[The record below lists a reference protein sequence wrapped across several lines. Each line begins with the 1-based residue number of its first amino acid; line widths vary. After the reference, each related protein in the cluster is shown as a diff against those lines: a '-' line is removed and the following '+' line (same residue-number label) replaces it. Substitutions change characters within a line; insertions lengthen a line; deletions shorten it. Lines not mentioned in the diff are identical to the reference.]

1 MAFRQAKAAKIGGKF
16 LSYGESGSGKS
27 TFQLTFPN
35 VACIDSET
43 GIAHYE
49 GKDITLNNG
58 KTYNNLVM
66 VDNTSDL
73 DELEEDLDA
82 FIEGEYDGKINTLSI
97 DSETKFYNTMQIGAT
112 EVEERRARKKG
123 GDVDDAGI
131 SVKQWGRI
139 KILNMKLQQAKID
152 LSSKGTHVVSVAQE
166 VEIKDDDGKK
176 VIGYKPDMHKS
187 VKFDY
192 DTILRHYT
200 KKDKEGNV
208 SFWAEVIKDRTNVTK
223 VGQHIENPCYDIW
236 KDYYES
242 MNGLEVN
249 KTSYKNDLK
258 TSTESMVDKADKAED
273 LANEWK
279 EMMKQLKEDKNMDAI
294 SKINN
299 LIKEKKIDVK
309 KIEMH
314 TVEDLTELVD
324 FTKLQLA

>member
-1 MAFRQAKAAKIGGKF
+1 MAFRKAQTAKIGGKF

-27 TFQLTFPN
+27 TFQLTFPK

-43 GIAHYE
+43 GVAHYE
-49 GKDITLNNG
+49 GRDITLNNG
-58 KTYNNLVM
+58 NTYNNLIM

-73 DELEEDLDA
+73 DELEDDLDS
-82 FIEGEYDGKINTLSI
+82 FIDGEYDGQIETLSI

-123 GDVDDAGI
+123 GNVDDAGI

-139 KILNMKLQQAKID
+139 KIINMKLQQAKID

-200 KKDKEGNV
+200 KKGKDGNV
-208 SFWAEVIKDRTNVTK
+208 TFWAEVIKDRTNVTK
-223 VGQHIENPCYDIW
+223 VGQQIENPCFDIW
-236 KDYYES
+236 KDYYAS
-242 MNGLEVN
+242 MNNLKTN
-249 KTSYKNDLK
+249 ATSYKNDLK
-258 TSTESMVDKADKAED
+258 TSTESMVDKADKSEE
-273 LANEWK
+273 LAAQFK
-279 EMMKQLKEDKNMDAI
+279 EILKSLKDNKDGILKVNKIMKEKNVSLKE
-294 SKINN
+294 
-299 LIKEKKIDVK
+299 L
-309 KIEMH
+309 EMQSPE
-314 TVEDLTELVD
+314 TLTELID
-324 FTKLQLA
+324 YAKLQLA

>member
-1 MAFRQAKAAKIGGKF
+1 MFRKAKAAKIGGKF

-27 TFQLTFPN
+27 TFQLTFPK

-49 GKDITLNNG
+49 GRDITLNNG

-73 DELEEDLDA
+73 DELESDLDD
-82 FIEGEYDGKINTLSI
+82 FINGEYDGQIETLSI

-139 KILNMKLQQAKID
+139 KIINMKLQQAKID

-166 VEIKDDDGKK
+166 IELKDDDGKK

-200 KKDKEGNV
+200 KKEKDGSV

-223 VGQHIENPCYDIW
+223 VGQQIENPCFDIW
-236 KDYYES
+236 KDYYDS
-242 MNGLEVN
+242 MNGLETN
-249 KTSYKNDLK
+249 ATSYKNDLK
-258 TSTESMVDKADKAED
+258 TSTESMIDQADKSEALAAEFKD
-273 LANEWK
+273 ILKTFKDKDALLKVNK
-279 EMMKQLKEDKNMDAI
+279 LMKDKGV
-294 SKINN
+294 S
-299 LIKEKKIDVK
+299 IKEL
-309 KIEMH
+309 EMQ
-314 TVEDLTELVD
+314 TPEVLTELID
-324 FTKLQLA
+324 FAKLQLA

>member
-1 MAFRQAKAAKIGGKF
+1 MFRKAKAAKIGGKF

-27 TFQLTFPN
+27 TFQLTFPK

-49 GKDITLNNG
+49 GKDIELNNG

-73 DELEEDLDA
+73 DELESDLDD
-82 FIEGEYDGKINTLSI
+82 FINGEYDGQIETLSI

-139 KILNMKLQQAKID
+139 KIINMKLQQAKID

-166 VEIKDDDGKK
+166 IELKDDDGKK

-200 KKDKEGNV
+200 KKEKDGSV

-223 VGQHIENPCYDIW
+223 VGQQIENPCFDIW
-236 KDYYES
+236 KDYYDS
-242 MNGLEVN
+242 MNGLETN
-249 KTSYKNDLK
+249 TTSYKNDLK
-258 TSTESMVDKADKAED
+258 TSTESMIDQADKSETLAAEFKD
-273 LANEWK
+273 ILKTFKDKDALLKVNK
-279 EMMKQLKEDKNMDAI
+279 LMKDKGV
-294 SKINN
+294 S
-299 LIKEKKIDVK
+299 IKEL
-309 KIEMH
+309 EMQ
-314 TVEDLTELVD
+314 TPEVLTELID
-324 FTKLQLA
+324 FAKLQLA

>member
-1 MAFRQAKAAKIGGKF
+1 
-16 LSYGESGSGKS
+16 
-27 TFQLTFPN
+27 
-35 VACIDSET
+35 
-43 GIAHYE
+43 
-49 GKDITLNNG
+49 
-58 KTYNNLVM
+58 
-66 VDNTSDL
+66 
-73 DELEEDLDA
+73 
-82 FIEGEYDGKINTLSI
+82 
-97 DSETKFYNTMQIGAT
+97 MQIGAT
-112 EVEERRARKKG
+112 EDEERKAEKKG

-236 KDYYES
+236 KDYYDS
-242 MNGLEVN
+242 MNGLETN

-258 TSTESMVDKADKAED
+258 TSTESMVDKADRAEA
-273 LANEWK
+273 LGCNQQNQQYHQRE
-279 EMMKQLKEDKNMDAI
+279 EN
-294 SKINN
+294 
-299 LIKEKKIDVK
+299 
-309 KIEMH
+309 
-314 TVEDLTELVD
+314 
-324 FTKLQLA
+324 

>member
-1 MAFRQAKAAKIGGKF
+1 MSFRKARATKIGGKF

-27 TFQLTFPN
+27 TFQLTFPK

-49 GKDITLNNG
+49 GKDIELNNG

-73 DELEEDLDA
+73 DELESDLDD
-82 FIEGEYDGKINTLSI
+82 FINGEYDGQIETLSI

-139 KILNMKLQQAKID
+139 KIINMKLQQAKID

-166 VEIKDDDGKK
+166 IELKDDDGKK

-200 KKDKEGNV
+200 KKEKDGSV

-223 VGQHIENPCYDIW
+223 VGQQIENPCFDIW
-236 KDYYES
+236 KDYYDS
-242 MNGLEVN
+242 MNDLETN
-249 KTSYKNDLK
+249 TTSYKNDLK
-258 TSTESMVDKADKAED
+258 TSTESMIDQADKSEALAAEF
-273 LANEWK
+273 K
-279 EMMKQLKEDKNMDAI
+279 IFLKH
-294 SKINN
+294 SKT
-299 LIKEKKIDVK
+299 KIHYSK
-309 KIEMH
+309 
-314 TVEDLTELVD
+314 
-324 FTKLQLA
+324 

>member
-1 MAFRQAKAAKIGGKF
+1 MFRKAQAAKIGGKF

-27 TFQLTFPN
+27 TFQLTFPK

-43 GIAHYE
+43 GVSHYE
-49 GKDITLNNG
+49 GREITLNNG
-58 KTYNNLVM
+58 NKYNNLLM
-66 VDNTSDL
+66 VDNTSNL

-82 FIEGEYDGKINTLSI
+82 FINGEYDGQIETLSI

-139 KILNMKLQQAKID
+139 KIINMKLQQAKID

-200 KKDKEGNV
+200 KKDKDGNV
-208 SFWAEVIKDRTNVTK
+208 TFWAEVIKDRTGVTK
-223 VGQHIENPCYDIW
+223 VGQQIENPCFDIW
-236 KDYYES
+236 KDYYDK
-242 MNGLEVN
+242 MNGLETN
-249 KTSYKNDLK
+249 KTSYKKDLA
-258 TSTESMVDKADKAED
+258 TSTESMVDEADKAEV
-273 LANEWK
+273 LAGEWK
-279 EMMKQLKEDKNMDAI
+279 ELMKRLKDDKNMDAI
-294 SKINN
+294 SKVNT
-299 LIKEKKIDVK
+299 LIKDKKIDVK
-309 KIEMH
+309 KIDMQP
-314 TVEDLTELVD
+314 VNVLTELVD
-324 FTKLQLA
+324 FTKLQIA

>member
-1 MAFRQAKAAKIGGKF
+1 MFRKAKAAKIGGKF

-27 TFQLTFPN
+27 TFQLTFPK

-49 GKDITLNNG
+49 GKDIKLNNG
-58 KTYNNLVM
+58 KTYNNLIM

-73 DELEEDLDA
+73 DELESDLDD
-82 FIEGEYDGKINTLSI
+82 FINGEYDGQIETLSI

-139 KILNMKLQQAKID
+139 KIINMKLQQAKID

-166 VEIKDDDGKK
+166 IELKDDDGKK

-200 KKDKEGNV
+200 KKDKDGNV

-223 VGQHIENPCYDIW
+223 VGQQIENPCFDIW
-236 KDYYES
+236 KDYYDS
-242 MNGLEVN
+242 MNGLETN
-249 KTSYKNDLK
+249 ATSYKNDLK
-258 TSTESMVDKADKAED
+258 TSTESMIDQADKSETLAAEFKD
-273 LANEWK
+273 ILKTFKDKDALLKVNK
-279 EMMKQLKEDKNMDAI
+279 LMKDKGV
-294 SKINN
+294 S
-299 LIKEKKIDVK
+299 IKEL
-309 KIEMH
+309 EMQ
-314 TVEDLTELVD
+314 TPEVLTELID
-324 FTKLQLA
+324 FAKLQLA

>member
-1 MAFRQAKAAKIGGKF
+1 MSFRKARATKIGGKF

-27 TFQLTFPN
+27 TFQLTFPK

-49 GKDITLNNG
+49 DKDIELNNG

-73 DELEEDLDA
+73 DELESDLDD
-82 FIEGEYDGKINTLSI
+82 FINGEYDGQIETLSI

-139 KILNMKLQQAKID
+139 KIINMKLQQAKID

-166 VEIKDDDGKK
+166 IELKDDDGKK

-187 VKFDY
+187 VKFV
-192 DTILRHYT
+192 TIQ
-200 KKDKEGNV
+200 
-208 SFWAEVIKDRTNVTK
+208 S
-223 VGQHIENPCYDIW
+223 
-236 KDYYES
+236 
-242 MNGLEVN
+242 
-249 KTSYKNDLK
+249 
-258 TSTESMVDKADKAED
+258 
-273 LANEWK
+273 
-279 EMMKQLKEDKNMDAI
+279 
-294 SKINN
+294 
-299 LIKEKKIDVK
+299 
-309 KIEMH
+309 
-314 TVEDLTELVD
+314 
-324 FTKLQLA
+324 

>member
-1 MAFRQAKAAKIGGKF
+1 MFRKAKAAKIGGKF

-27 TFQLTFPN
+27 TFQLTFPK

-49 GKDITLNNG
+49 GKDIELNNG

-73 DELEEDLDA
+73 DELESDLDD
-82 FIEGEYDGKINTLSI
+82 FINGEYDGQIETLSI

-139 KILNMKLQQAKID
+139 KIINMKLQQAKID

-166 VEIKDDDGKK
+166 IELKDDDGKK

-200 KKDKEGNV
+200 KKEKDGSV

-223 VGQHIENPCYDIW
+223 VGQQIENPCFDIW
-236 KDYYES
+236 KDYYDS
-242 MNGLEVN
+242 MNGLETN
-249 KTSYKNDLK
+249 ATSYKNDLK
-258 TSTESMVDKADKAED
+258 TSTESMIDQADKSEALAAEFKD
-273 LANEWK
+273 ILKTFKDKDALLKVNK
-279 EMMKQLKEDKNMDAI
+279 LMKDKGV
-294 SKINN
+294 S
-299 LIKEKKIDVK
+299 IKEL
-309 KIEMH
+309 EMQ
-314 TVEDLTELVD
+314 TPEVLTELID
-324 FTKLQLA
+324 FAKLQLA